1 MRSRMIF
8 SRKLLRILAVRV
20 IRSIIL
26 RVAKDVP
33 RMSPSDS

>member
-33 RMSPSDS
+33 KRFIA